1 MTAVAARDPKRRA
14 ARERSSLRPVKAG
27 EKAPAQ
33 SRPESVSAAVT
44 DGSPRDVN
52 IAMQDRIAKAIDA
65 EDIRGADLAALSR
78 RLHEL
83 RKELA
88 AMDAQA
94 QEDAQDESAPDA
106 AWEAI

>member
-1 MTAVAARDPKRRA
+1 VVRKSPLRSVTADEVPD
-14 ARERSSLRPVKAG
+14 RPV
-27 EKAPAQ
+27 
-33 SRPESVSAAVT
+33 SVSGAVLT
-44 DGSPRDVN
+44 GSPRDVN

-88 AMDAQA
+88 AMDTQA
-94 QEDAQDESAPDA
+94 KEAVEDDSVSDG

>member
-1 MTAVAARDPKRRA
+1 RSDLYTTFFRRRWLMARQTKLRAVSAD
-14 ARERSSLRPVKAG
+14 ET
-27 EKAPAQ
+27 PA
-33 SRPESVSAAVT
+33 RPESVSVAVQQ
-44 DGSPRDVN
+44 GSPRDVN

-94 QEDAQDESAPDA
+94 KEAVEDEPVG
-106 AWEAI
+106 

>member
-1 MTAVAARDPKRRA
+1 MPRKTTKSPALRVVGID
-14 ARERSSLRPVKAG
+14 ERPS
-27 EKAPAQ
+27 
-33 SRPESVSAAVT
+33 SVSAAVQS
-44 DGSPRDVN
+44 GSPREVN

-83 RKELA
+83 RKELSA
-88 AMDAQA
+88 LDAQA
-94 QEDAQDESAPDA
+94 KEAIEDESIADA

>member
-1 MTAVAARDPKRRA
+1 MSRKKTTLRAVGAD
-14 ARERSSLRPVKAG
+14 
-27 EKAPAQ
+27 EKAP
-33 SRPESVSAAVT
+33 SRRPESVSEAVEAGT
-44 DGSPRDVN
+44 PRDVN

-94 QEDAQDESAPDA
+94 IEEASEDESVEDA

>member
-1 MTAVAARDPKRRA
+1 MPRKSTKSPALRVVSTD
-14 ARERSSLRPVKAG
+14 ERPS
-27 EKAPAQ
+27 
-33 SRPESVSAAVT
+33 SVSAAVQG
-44 DGSPRDVN
+44 GSPRDVN

-83 RKELA
+83 RKELSA
-88 AMDAQA
+88 LDAQA
-94 QEDAQDESAPDA
+94 KEATEDESIADA

>member
-1 MTAVAARDPKRRA
+1 MARKSPLRSVGADERLEQPKR
-14 ARERSSLRPVKAG
+14 PD
-27 EKAPAQ
+27 
-33 SRPESVSAAVT
+33 SVSAAVVA
-44 DGSPRDVN
+44 GSPRDVN

-94 QEDAQDESAPDA
+94 REAQEDEQVTADA

>member
-1 MTAVAARDPKRRA
+1 MASKKAPLRVAKP
-14 ARERSSLRPVKAG
+14 G
-27 EKAPAQ
+27 EKSTPK
-33 SRPESVSAAVT
+33 RPESVASAVT
-44 DGSPRDVN
+44 DGSARDVN

>member
-1 MTAVAARDPKRRA
+1 MARKPALRAVGADEKPDRPKDV
-14 ARERSSLRPVKAG
+14 SSAVKTG
-27 EKAPAQ
+27 
-33 SRPESVSAAVT
+33 T
-44 DGSPRDVN
+44 PRDVN

-83 RKELA
+83 RKDLA
-88 AMDAQA
+88 AIDAQA
-94 QEDAQDESAPDA
+94 QEAVEDESLGDA

>member
-1 MTAVAARDPKRRA
+1 MARKTALRA
-14 ARERSSLRPVKAG
+14 VGAD
-27 EKAPAQ
+27 EKPA
-33 SRPESVSAAVT
+33 RPESVSAAVQA
-44 DGSPRDVN
+44 GSPRDVN

-94 QEDAQDESAPDA
+94 QEAVEDESIEDA

>member
-1 MTAVAARDPKRRA
+1 MPTKRKPATLRVATAAD
-14 ARERSSLRPVKAG
+14 
-27 EKAPAQ
+27 APPA
-33 SRPESVSAAVT
+33 RPESVSAAVQT
-44 DGSPRDVN
+44 GTPREVN

-94 QEDAQDESAPDA
+94 REAAEDDVVDDA

>member
-1 MTAVAARDPKRRA
+1 MARKTTKTPALRVVGTD
-14 ARERSSLRPVKAG
+14 ERPT
-27 EKAPAQ
+27 
-33 SRPESVSAAVT
+33 SVSAAVQG
-44 DGSPRDVN
+44 GSPRDVN

-83 RKELA
+83 RKELS
-88 AMDAQA
+88 AMDAQSREA
-94 QEDAQDESAPDA
+94 AEDEPIGDA

>member
-1 MTAVAARDPKRRA
+1 MARKTALRA
-14 ARERSSLRPVKAG
+14 
-27 EKAPAQ
+27 
-33 SRPESVSAAVT
+33 VSADEKPEQDKRPDNVSDAVQN
-44 DGSPRDVN
+44 GSPRDVN

-94 QEDAQDESAPDA
+94 KEAVEDDRVDDA

>member
-1 MTAVAARDPKRRA
+1 MAAKRNTKLRVATDADT
-14 ARERSSLRPVKAG
+14 
-27 EKAPAQ
+27 PA
-33 SRPESVSAAVT
+33 RPESVAKAVET
-44 DGSPRDVN
+44 GSPRDVN
-52 IAMQDRIAKAIDA
+52 IAMQDRIAKAIDS

-88 AMDAQA
+88 AIDAQA
-94 QEDAQDESAPDA
+94 KEAAEDDQAVEDA

>member
-1 MTAVAARDPKRRA
+1 MASKKAPLRVAKP
-14 ARERSSLRPVKAG
+14 G
-27 EKAPAQ
+27 EKSAPK
-33 SRPESVSAAVT
+33 RPESVSSAVT
-44 DGSPRDVN
+44 DGTARDVN
-52 IAMQDRIAKAIDA
+52 LAMQDRIAKAIDA

-78 RLHEL
+78 RLIEL

-94 QEDAQDESAPDA
+94 KEVAEDEPVDDA

>member
-1 MTAVAARDPKRRA
+1 MAKRGTTLRVATAAD
-14 ARERSSLRPVKAG
+14 
-27 EKAPAQ
+27 APPP
-33 SRPESVSAAVT
+33 RPESVSDAVQT
-44 DGSPRDVN
+44 GTPRDVN
-52 IAMQDRIAKAIDA
+52 VAMQDRIAKAIDA

-88 AMDAQA
+88 ALDAQA
-94 QEDAQDESAPDA
+94 KEAAEDEPVEDA

>member
-1 MTAVAARDPKRRA
+1 MARKQTNHLAVVAPDA
-14 ARERSSLRPVKAG
+14 
-27 EKAPAQ
+27 KAPAA
-33 SRPESVSAAVT
+33 RPESVSQAVASGT
-44 DGSPRDVN
+44 PRDVN
-52 IAMQDRIAKAIDA
+52 LAMQDRIAKAIDA
-65 EDIRGADLAALSR
+65 EDIKGADLAALSR

-94 QEDAQDESAPDA
+94 KEAAEDESVEDA

>member
-1 MTAVAARDPKRRA
+1 MARKANLRAVGAD
-14 ARERSSLRPVKAG
+14 EV
-27 EKAPAQ
+27 PA
-33 SRPESVSAAVT
+33 RPESVSDAVQK
-44 DGSPRDVN
+44 GSPRDVN

-94 QEDAQDESAPDA
+94 KEAAEDDDVVEDA
-106 AWEAI
+106 AWTAI